1 VVGVTYWL
9 ANADTFGAILED
21 QPNVMHACEAETSMM
36 MAIQPG
42 CVRNEAIARA
52 VPRRFA
58 PPAPPGFRRSRPFA
72 EMTDTG
78 VLGDPRRASA
88 AKGERLF
95 EAASARL
102 AEELGRAEL
111 WG

>member
-1 VVGVTYWL
+1 
-9 ANADTFGAILED
+9 
-21 QPNVMHACEAETSMM
+21 
-36 MAIQPG
+36 
-42 CVRNEAIARA
+42 
-52 VPRRFA
+52 
-58 PPAPPGFRRSRPFA
+58 
-72 EMTDTG
+72 MTDTG